1 MKYMH
6 K

>member
-6 K
+6 